1 MCAWDST
8 LGTPACVL
16 NSATNCAKKTG
27 TALTDTL
34 CVAYNAACTSNTAAT
49 AC

>member
-1 MCAWDST
+1 MCAWNSAAS
-8 LGTPACVL
+8 PAACVI
-16 NSATNCAKKTG
+16 NSATNCALKTG

-34 CVAYNAACTSNTAAT
+34 CAAYNAACTSNTAAT